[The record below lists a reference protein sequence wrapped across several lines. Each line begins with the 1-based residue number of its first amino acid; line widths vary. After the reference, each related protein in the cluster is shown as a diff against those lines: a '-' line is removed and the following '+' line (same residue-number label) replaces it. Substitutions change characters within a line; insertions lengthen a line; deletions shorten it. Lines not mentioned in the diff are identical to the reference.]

1 MNCLHI
7 NNSRFRWIL
16 LVVLIATIPSAAK
29 APVDRAL
36 PENYVSD
43 NCSWFP
49 DGNYGDGWVAKVKIY
64 FFGGT
69 KQERRAADDQLFR
82 CVKGKGRG
90 FIAKMMWRGVRVG
103 GAGFWKM
110 PFSWGFGKDWA
121 KKHPPGS
128 KK

>member
-16 LVVLIATIPSAAK
+16 LVVLIATIPSAAQ

-49 DGNYGDGWVAKVKIY
+49 DGNYGDCCVAHDKIY

-69 KQERRAADDQLFR
+69 KQERRTADDQLSL
-82 CVKGKGRG
+82 CVKGKASGC
-90 FIAKMMWRGVRVG
+90 IAKMMWHGVPVCG
-103 GAGFWKM
+103 EGFWKW
-110 PFSWGFGKDWA
+110 S
-121 KKHPPGS
+121 
-128 KK
+128 